1 MRQLRNFKSN
11 GGSGSES
18 VQKPEIPE
26 KYAGMDENELRSEL
40 IRQVASAKSDGT
52 FSPEQIDEFVEIVS
66 PNLDDEARAKLME
79 LVSMIKSM

>member
-11 GGSGSES
+11 GGAGSDG

-26 KYAGMDENELRSEL
+26 KYAGMDESELRSEL

-52 FSPEQIDEFVEIVS
+52 FSSEQIDEFVELVS
-66 PNLDDEARAKLME
+66 PNLDDEARAKLVD
-79 LVSMIKSM
+79 LVNMIKSM